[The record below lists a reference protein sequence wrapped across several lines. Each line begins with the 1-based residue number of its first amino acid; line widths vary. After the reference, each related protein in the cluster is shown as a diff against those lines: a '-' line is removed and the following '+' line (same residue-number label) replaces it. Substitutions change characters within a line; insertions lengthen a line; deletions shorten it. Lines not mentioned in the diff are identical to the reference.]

1 MTADDEPR
9 ALLALLGLAALLYL
23 AVWLIEGRGTD
34 PGVREPVP
42 VDGGGPAGP
51 PP

>member
-23 AVWLIEGRGTD
+23 AVWLVEGRGAD
-34 PGVREPVP
+34 PSVREPAP
-42 VDGGGPAGP
+42 IEGGGAAGP